1 MVCQYRII
9 EDTEE
14 LTEDHRK
21 LMNIKNGAAV
31 TQWQF
36 DNPEGPYGEKQWWID
51 NYVNGPMRINE
62 INMMFDKSS
71 DTLSYFMKK
80 YDIKFKDQDVLPLSG
95 IMNTMNNP
103 IKPVAFDHFFTK
115 EEVDSIYKTV
125 NDMMDKGVAD
135 TGDKYQYMTK
145 LTNNGFIAIL
155 SPEPF
160 EQSISD
166 KFREK
171 AAELISNPA
180 PVGFLFARYTWDSGD
195 APTLLPHCDR
205 SEKKMG
211 LYGTV
216 ELDKTIDWDF
226 YVEDEKFEMINN
238 KSVWFTGTH
247 QPHWRPDKDFAPNDY
262 YDIIICQ
269 THSLDDEVLLTEEDR
284 DVMDKK
290 ATACA
295 EKHKDLL
302 VNGLLKQYSE
312 DGCQ

>member
-1 MVCQYRII
+1 MMDIRGNNYCRVWESENMEFLYP
-9 EDTEE
+9 ESYNVTP
-14 LTEDHRK
+14 LGTFVA
-21 LMNIKNGAAV
+21 KNQS
-31 TQWQF
+31 T
-36 DNPEGPYGEKQWWID
+36 
-51 NYVNGPMRINE
+51 
-62 INMMFDKSS
+62 S
-71 DTLSYFMKK
+71 DIMIT
-80 YDIKFKDQDVLPLSG
+80 
-95 IMNTMNNP
+95 MNTP

-160 EQSISD
+160 EKSIAE
-166 KFREK
+166 KFRSK
-171 AAELISNPA
+171 AAELILNPA

-195 APTLLPHCDR
+195 APSLMPHCDR

-216 ELDKTIDWDF
+216 ELDKTLDWDF
-226 YVEDEKFEMINN
+226 YVEDEKFEMVNN
-238 KSVWFTGTH
+238 RSVWFTGTH
-247 QPHWRPDKDFAPNDY
+247 QPHWRPDKDFGPNDY

-284 DVMDKK
+284 DIMDIK
-290 ATACA
+290 ASECA
-295 EKHKDLL
+295 QKHKDLL
-302 VNGLLKQYSE
+302 VNGLFKQYSE